1 MRLRQGLVRGGIAQ
15 KAPPRKKKGQT
26 SKRPR
31 REIRYLRPPGSLRHR
46 PTWHLIELSRP
57 IVALHFP
64 PVGTS
69 HIGGKVMQRTDSC
82 ERKLLPPIHWEG
94 MYLLP
99 PLPL

>member
-64 PVGTS
+64 PVGAS
-69 HIGGKVMQRTDSC
+69 HIGGTTLYAQIFVNANYINSTATNHYRD
-82 ERKLLPPIHWEG
+82 
-94 MYLLP
+94 
-99 PLPL
+99 